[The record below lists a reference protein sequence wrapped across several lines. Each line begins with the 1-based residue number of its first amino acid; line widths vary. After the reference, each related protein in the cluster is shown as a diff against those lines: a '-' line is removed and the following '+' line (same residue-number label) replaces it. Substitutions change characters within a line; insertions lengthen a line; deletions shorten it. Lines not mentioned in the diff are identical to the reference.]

1 MSGQEI
7 TVAVEERLPVIFVLL
22 NDHAYGM
29 IRHGHR
35 LAGTESVDFAIP
47 PVDFCKMAEA
57 VGATAHKIRE
67 PKDFEHIDYQAL
79 CRRNGPTVLEVTIDP
94 EEAPPIGM
102 F

>member
-1 MSGQEI
+1 
-7 TVAVEERLPVIFVLL
+7 VAERLPVIFVLL

-47 PVDFCKMAEA
+47 PVDFCMMAEA
-57 VGATAHKIRE
+57 TGANAHKIRD

-79 CRRNGPTVLEVTIDP
+79 CRRNGPTLLEVTIDP

>member
-1 MSGQEI
+1 MLSIKVVVFDLYGTLI
-7 TVAVEERLPVIFVLL
+7 YVSRKTKPYVKLF
-22 NDHAYGM
+22 NDIG
-29 IRHGHR
+29 
-35 LAGTESVDFAIP
+35 LKD
-47 PVDFCKMAEA
+47 
-57 VGATAHKIRE
+57 